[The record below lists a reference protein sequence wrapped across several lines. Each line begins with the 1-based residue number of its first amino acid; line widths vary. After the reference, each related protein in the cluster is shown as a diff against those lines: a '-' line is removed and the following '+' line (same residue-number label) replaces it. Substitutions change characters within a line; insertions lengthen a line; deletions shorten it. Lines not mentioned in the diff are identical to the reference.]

1 MGLKLRK
8 ILKEDLMLIAIWRMS
23 EEVTKYMHTDP
34 ILNYETQLKWFKNI
48 EANPFVRYWV
58 ITYDEKPIGI
68 LCITNIDMINKRC
81 SWAYYIGDTSLRGKG
96 IGKILECNIY
106 DYVFEILNL
115 NKLCCEVL
123 EFNEKVVE
131 IHKKYGAE
139 VEGVL
144 KEHIIK
150 NGKPHNVVVMGITKD
165 KWKKIKDLYSYDAIE
180 IQ

>member
-23 EEVTKYMHTDP
+23 EEVTKYMYTDP
-34 ILNYETQLKWFKNI
+34 ILNYETQLKWLKNI
-48 EANPFVRYWV
+48 EANPFARYWV
-58 ITYDEKPIGI
+58 ISYDDKPIGV
-68 LCITNIDMINKRC
+68 LSITSIDMINKRC

-106 DYVFEILNL
+106 DYVFEVLNL

-123 EFNEKVVE
+123 EFNEKVIE
-131 IHKKYGAE
+131 IHKKYGSE

-165 KWKKIKDLYSYDAIE
+165 KWKAIKDLYSYETIE